1 MCLGGKLQQ
10 MYLWTLKQQNSSP
23 SLILKYKSSK
33 FQLLLNPISQV
44 VPHHK
49 HNPLPPIL
57 PRNNIR
63 TIQYNSKPILLS
75 TSSLYR
81 KHHHIRIT
89 RIRWTTNKEIIRG
102 ISKETSMAPTIRFN
116 SNKIIYHHHQS
127 KINGN
132 NSHQYKIHL
141 WQQRVW
147 TRMLRNSCLYLQ

>member
-1 MCLGGKLQQ
+1 
-10 MYLWTLKQQNSSP
+10 MYLWTLQRQNSSRQ

-33 FQLLLNPISQV
+33 FQLQLNPISQV

-63 TIQYNSKPILLS
+63 TIQYNSKHILLN

-81 KHHHIRIT
+81 KHHRIRIT
-89 RIRWTTNKEIIRG
+89 RIRWTTSKEIIRG
-102 ISKETSMAPTIRFN
+102 ISKETSMAATTRFN
-116 SNKIIYHHHQS
+116 NNKIIYHHQS

-132 NSHQYKIHL
+132 NSQQYKIHL
-141 WQQRVW
+141 WQQQVW
-147 TRMLRNSCLYLQ
+147 TRMLRNSSMYLK